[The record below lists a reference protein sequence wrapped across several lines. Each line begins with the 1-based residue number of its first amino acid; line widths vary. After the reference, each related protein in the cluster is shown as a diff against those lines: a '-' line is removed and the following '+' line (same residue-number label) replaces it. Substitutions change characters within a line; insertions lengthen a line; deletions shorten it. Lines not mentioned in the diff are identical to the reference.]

1 MNLNELRA
9 AGGFIESALVRKEIT
24 WTRVPAGRKK
34 AVSDTFQVFVRRN
47 SFGAVERL
55 FSAEGDQQSR
65 NARYLAE
72 CIRLGETGEESLT
85 YEQAY
90 DLDPALGFL
99 LLQAVGEV
107 NRVEDAEKTDPRR
120 RGLARAGAERRR
132 RVDHCR
138 GQGAAQLRRV
148 PRLGRLP
155 EQARLAPSGTPAGA
169 CAGSDRCVARA
180 CAGSGRRSRRV
191 PSAYGSPAPFAAS
204 GDGSMGMTG
213 HPAAAGSFSGRHESW
228 PRIPTAA

>member
-90 DLDPALGFL
+90 DLYPVDLTDR
-99 LLQAVGEV
+99 LQQQEAQR
-107 NRVEDAEKTDPRR
+107 RVEDAEKN
-120 RGLARAGAERRR
+120 
-132 RVDHCR
+132 
-138 GQGAAQLRRV
+138 
-148 PRLGRLP
+148 
-155 EQARLAPSGTPAGA
+155 
-169 CAGSDRCVARA
+169 
-180 CAGSGRRSRRV
+180 
-191 PSAYGSPAPFAAS
+191 
-204 GDGSMGMTG
+204 
-213 HPAAAGSFSGRHESW
+213 
-228 PRIPTAA
+228 

>member
-99 LLQAVGEV
+99 LLQAVGEA
-107 NRVEDAEKTDPRR
+107 NRGRR
-120 RGLARAGAERRR
+120 FHRRCLPAFQPARQVRRAVLLAA
-132 RVDHCR
+132 
-138 GQGAAQLRRV
+138 
-148 PRLGRLP
+148 RLHFRLP
-155 EQARLAPSGTPAGA
+155 LGNHRPQQPHG
-169 CAGSDRCVARA
+169 
-180 CAGSGRRSRRV
+180 
-191 PSAYGSPAPFAAS
+191 
-204 GDGSMGMTG
+204 
-213 HPAAAGSFSGRHESW
+213 
-228 PRIPTAA
+228 

>member
-120 RGLARAGAERRR
+120 RGLARTGAERRR

-138 GQGAAQLRRV
+138 GQERLSYAEYRAWVAYLNKRGSLHPGHRLELALARIAALLGHALGADADPDAFRPHMALQPLS
-148 PRLGRLP
+148 LH
-155 EQARLAPSGTPAGA
+155 QAMDQWA
-169 CAGSDRCVARA
+169 
-180 CAGSGRRSRRV
+180 
-191 PSAYGSPAPFAAS
+191 
-204 GDGSMGMTG
+204 
-213 HPAAAGSFSGRHESW
+213 
-228 PRIPTAA
+228 

>member
-99 LLQAVGEV
+99 LLQALGEV
-107 NRVEDAEKTDPRR
+107 NRVEDAEKN
-120 RGLARAGAERRR
+120 
-132 RVDHCR
+132 
-138 GQGAAQLRRV
+138 
-148 PRLGRLP
+148 
-155 EQARLAPSGTPAGA
+155 
-169 CAGSDRCVARA
+169 
-180 CAGSGRRSRRV
+180 
-191 PSAYGSPAPFAAS
+191 
-204 GDGSMGMTG
+204 
-213 HPAAAGSFSGRHESW
+213 
-228 PRIPTAA
+228 

>member
-9 AGGFIESALVRKEIT
+9 AGGFIESALVRKEIS

-99 LLQAVGEV
+99 LLQAVSESTGS
-107 NRVEDAEKTDPRR
+107 RTRKKLTPPTRF
-120 RGLARAGAERRR
+120 
-132 RVDHCR
+132 
-138 GQGAAQLRRV
+138 
-148 PRLGRLP
+148 
-155 EQARLAPSGTPAGA
+155 GT
-169 CAGSDRCVARA
+169 
-180 CAGSGRRSRRV
+180 
-191 PSAYGSPAPFAAS
+191 
-204 GDGSMGMTG
+204 
-213 HPAAAGSFSGRHESW
+213 SW
-228 PRIPTAA
+228 C

>member
-85 YEQAY
+85 YEQ
-90 DLDPALGFL
+90 P
-99 LLQAVGEV
+99 
-107 NRVEDAEKTDPRR
+107 TTSTRR
-120 RGLARAGAERRR
+120 WAS
-132 RVDHCR
+132 C
-138 GQGAAQLRRV
+138 
-148 PRLGRLP
+148 
-155 EQARLAPSGTPAGA
+155 
-169 CAGSDRCVARA
+169 CC
-180 CAGSGRRSRRV
+180 RRSVR
-191 PSAYGSPAPFAAS
+191 STGSR
-204 GDGSMGMTG
+204 T
-213 HPAAAGSFSGRHESW
+213 RKN
-228 PRIPTAA
+228 